1 MMISIEQLT
10 KRYGR
15 VNAVDGLSFTVAP
28 GRVTGFLGPNG
39 AGKSTTIR
47 ALLGVDTPTRGHALI
62 GGRPY
67 RTLHQPLRTVG
78 ALLDATAVHGG
89 RTAYDHL
96 LCIAQTNAISSARV
110 REVLVQTG
118 VASVAHKRV
127 RTFSLGMKQRLG
139 IAAALLG
146 DPEILLLDEPVNGL
160 DPEGIRWIRTLM
172 TALAG
177 QGRTVLISSH
187 LMSEMA
193 LTATHLVIIGQGRLI
208 ADTDLSTFIRDNT
221 ADDVFVR
228 SPAATALAPILVA
241 RGATVVIEA
250 TDAVAVSGLDPAEIS
265 ALATAHALAIH
276 ELTRRAAS
284 LEEAYL
290 NLTDSATRYR
300 GTQPEAGEP
309 ETRARRNPR

>member
-1 MMISIEQLT
+1 
-10 KRYGR
+10 
-15 VNAVDGLSFTVAP
+15 
-28 GRVTGFLGPNG
+28 
-39 AGKSTTIR
+39 
-47 ALLGVDTPTRGHALI
+47 
-62 GGRPY
+62 
-67 RTLHQPLRTVG
+67 
-78 ALLDATAVHGG
+78 
-89 RTAYDHL
+89 
-96 LCIAQTNAISSARV
+96 
-110 REVLVQTG
+110 
-118 VASVAHKRV
+118 
-127 RTFSLGMKQRLG
+127 
-139 IAAALLG
+139 
-146 DPEILLLDEPVNGL
+146 
-160 DPEGIRWIRTLM
+160 
-172 TALAG
+172 
-177 QGRTVLISSH
+177 
-187 LMSEMA
+187 MA